1 MPGLPPRSRSRS
13 PANTPPAS
21 PRHIPHAAQPP
32 SPGIGAVSGNST
44 PSSQSPITI
53 PQGSPRGGKSSA
65 CASAA
70 ADALAEMAAIAGGL
84 SGLDLGP
91 PASAAASA
99 SASPAGGLPPRSSA
113 SQPSSPST
121 AAMATASN
129 ASTSGPPPGAL
140 RRQDSFGP
148 SPDGTNPK
156 HPNVPPPPPE
166 LDTSAK
172 HIPLPDEHT
181 RRTMEGEAMI
191 FKPKKIRQPSSGAT
205 KGGDSSSSKSITTAK
220 TSKSTDTSGG
230 SKSMSHRRHPSLP
243 NLADS
248 RRLRSDLL
256 HKLGIDNSKAM
267 AAGGMGG
274 MQHKPPGANLPP
286 GAVGGSSQTGRTSLL
301 GGVAS
306 HDEPLKYREDR
317 AADALERNAWK
328 RFFGLGNNDNNDNN
342 NDQNDNDDN
351 DSGETDGN
359 AQEGGNTA
367 ATDDGTSGS
376 GTDKPEEQKMELE
389 MEPDSSEGGEND
401 KQEDGGDDGG
411 GNDAA
416 QQQQHEEVEDATAA
430 AAAAAAA
437 ESSTAEEEKENT
449 AADVTRLDPSSTHI
463 VPTTLREK
471 KRITFREQVRV
482 TPIPMR
488 SEYSH
493 RIRDRLWTNR
503 IELHENAQ
511 RNALEFSS
519 EGWDWR
525 TVTEDEGMYR
535 CSVSGELIH
544 PVHCQQNYE
553 NYEY

>member
-1 MPGLPPRSRSRS
+1 
-13 PANTPPAS
+13 
-21 PRHIPHAAQPP
+21 
-32 SPGIGAVSGNST
+32 
-44 PSSQSPITI
+44 
-53 PQGSPRGGKSSA
+53 
-65 CASAA
+65 
-70 ADALAEMAAIAGGL
+70 
-84 SGLDLGP
+84 
-91 PASAAASA
+91 
-99 SASPAGGLPPRSSA
+99 
-113 SQPSSPST
+113 
-121 AAMATASN
+121 
-129 ASTSGPPPGAL
+129 
-140 RRQDSFGP
+140 
-148 SPDGTNPK
+148 
-156 HPNVPPPPPE
+156 
-166 LDTSAK
+166 
-172 HIPLPDEHT
+172 
-181 RRTMEGEAMI
+181 MI
-191 FKPKKIRQPSSGAT
+191 FKPKKIRQPSSGAA
-205 KGGDSSSSKSITTAK
+205 KGGDSSSTSKSITTAK
-220 TSKSTDTSGG
+220 TSKSTELSGS

-328 RFFGLGNNDNNDNN
+328 RFFGLGNNDNNN
-342 NDQNDNDDN
+342 NDQNDNDNN
-351 DSGETDGN
+351 DSGEPNGN
-359 AQEGGNTA
+359 AQGGGNTT
-367 ATDDGTSGS
+367 ATDGGAGGDGE
-376 GTDKPEEQKMELE
+376 DKAEEHKMELE
-389 MEPDSSEGGEND
+389 METDSSEGGEGD
-401 KQEDGGDDGG
+401 KQDDGG
-411 GNDAA
+411 GGDDDAA
-416 QQQQHEEVEDATAA
+416 QQQQHQHQQEDDATAA
-430 AAAAAAA
+430 AAAAD
-437 ESSTAEEEKENT
+437 STTAEEEKEN
-449 AADVTRLDPSSTHI
+449 AADGTRLDPSSTHS
-463 VPTTLREK
+463 VPTTRREK

>member
-32 SPGIGAVSGNST
+32 SPGIGAVSGSNT
-44 PSSQSPITI
+44 PASQSPVTT

-91 PASAAASA
+91 PSAAAASA
-99 SASPAGGLPPRSSA
+99 SASPGGGLPPRSSA

-121 AAMATASN
+121 AATATAGN
-129 ASTSGPPPGAL
+129 TSTSGPPPGAL

-220 TSKSTDTSGG
+220 TSKSTDTGGG

-342 NDQNDNDDN
+342 NNDQNDNDNN
-351 DSGETDGN
+351 DSGEPNGN

-367 ATDDGTSGS
+367 ATDGGAGGDGE
-376 GTDKPEEQKMELE
+376 DKAEEHKMELE
-389 MEPDSSEGGEND
+389 METDPSEGGEGD
-401 KQEDGGDDGG
+401 KQDDGG
-411 GNDAA
+411 GGDDDAA
-416 QQQQHEEVEDATAA
+416 QQQQQQEDDATAA
-430 AAAAAAA
+430 AAAA
-437 ESSTAEEEKENT
+437 ESTTAEEEKEN
-449 AADVTRLDPSSTHI
+449 AADGTRLDPSSTHS
-463 VPTTLREK
+463 VPTTRREK